1 MPHTS
6 LSGVAVTAAR
16 RSMTTTVR
24 RRPRLLLPPLLSL
37 LLATVAAADPGP
49 AAATN
54 QTQAPPPPLSPT
66 LAPITGPEATGI
78 FGSFC
83 QCKPVLSVLPGTPS
97 TAVFNLAQGAPTP
110 LALQS
115 SSVVYVGPAADVAAS
130 RIAGAFPASSDPSSS
145 SAASAFVCP
154 ASLQTPE
161 GVPVRGLVISF
172 APENYARGAER
183 LFVDPPAALGP
194 LLFYTSY
201 FDDARGVLEVTA
213 LTQLPR
219 LLPLL
224 DRVRFATNASSG
236 PGQDPVRRLEA
247 TVFTPTACA
256 SNPLETKVLVVV
268 DAGGGGRVE
277 EPTPQAPSSAAA
289 GGAGAGLG
297 VWLGRALA
305 TAAGLA
311 LARGLG
317 RG

>member
-6 LSGVAVTAAR
+6 PSGVAVAAAR
-16 RSMTTTVR
+16 RSVW
-24 RRPRLLLPPLLSL
+24 RRPRLLLLSL
-37 LLATVAAADPGP
+37 LLATVAA
-49 AAATN
+49 
-54 QTQAPPPPLSPT
+54 QTPPPPLSPT

-145 SAASAFVCP
+145 SAFVCP

-172 APENYARGAER
+172 APETYARGAER

-224 DRVRFATNASSG
+224 DRVRFATNASGLG

-305 TAAGLA
+305 TAGGLA